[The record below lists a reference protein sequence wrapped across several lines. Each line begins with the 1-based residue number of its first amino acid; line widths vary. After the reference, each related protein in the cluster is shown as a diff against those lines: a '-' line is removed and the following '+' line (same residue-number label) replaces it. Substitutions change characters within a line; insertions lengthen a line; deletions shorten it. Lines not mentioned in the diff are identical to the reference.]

1 MVIFDVRTVRLTMTV
16 AARDRKPKSKILK
29 MKTIEHR
36 NSTLLGPISI
46 RNCREGA
53 ELETGNK
60 GYEVRKKN
68 NTEKKRN
75 VKDCKGRKKTLACGR

>member
-1 MVIFDVRTVRLTMTV
+1 MRYDTMVIFDVRLTMTV
-16 AARDRKPKSKILK
+16 TLTARDLKPKFKILK

-60 GYEVRKKN
+60 GYERK
-68 NTEKKRN
+68 TTQ
-75 VKDCKGRKKTLACGR
+75 KTSEM